1 MTFVMIIMT
10 QVLFIKS
17 IVTQA
22 FCIQTNRKN
31 LNVGLKITVMALQE
45 ISNWIEVLMLTFNP
59 LVYLKRSVLKL
70 SLIQLED
77 LS

>member
-1 MTFVMIIMT
+1 MMIIMT
-10 QVLFIKS
+10 QILFITS

-22 FCIQTNRKN
+22 FCKQTKQKN
-31 LNVGLKITVMALQE
+31 LNLGLKITVMALQE
-45 ISNWIEVLMLTFNP
+45 ISNWKEVLMLTFNP

>member
-1 MTFVMIIMT
+1 MTLMMIIMT

-22 FCIQTNRKN
+22 FCIQTKQKN
-31 LNVGLKITVMALQE
+31 LNLGLKITVMALQE
-45 ISNWIEVLMLTFNP
+45 ISNWKEVLMLTFNP